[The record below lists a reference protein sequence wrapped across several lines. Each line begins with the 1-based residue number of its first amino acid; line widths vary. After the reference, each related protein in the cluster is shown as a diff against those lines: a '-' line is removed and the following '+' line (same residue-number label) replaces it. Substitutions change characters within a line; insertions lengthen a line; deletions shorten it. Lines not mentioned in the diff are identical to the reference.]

1 MLGGR
6 RDKCAVCLSRW
17 RDWKR
22 PAIPRGDVDRLGGND
37 MKIRRATEADLPTMM
52 TIYAAAR
59 RFMAE
64 HGNPNQWGPTNWPPE
79 SLLRSDIA
87 DGASYLC
94 CCGRKVVGTF
104 VFRIGPDIEPTYREI
119 QGGNWL
125 DHSPYGVVH
134 RLASD
139 GSAKGVGH
147 ACIEWAFARCPH
159 LRIDT
164 HPDNLIMQRLL
175 EKTGFKRR
183 SSVRRATNGTRR
195 RTSSATHSARSARQ
209 RCSCRA
215 TEMNRGTVAVFRHK

>member
-1 MLGGR
+1 ME
-6 RDKCAVCLSRW
+6 
-17 RDWKR
+17 
-22 PAIPRGDVDRLGGND
+22 
-37 MKIRRATEADLPTMM
+37 IRRATEADLPTMM
-52 TIYAAAR
+52 AIYAAAR

-87 DGASYLC
+87 DGASYVC

-119 QGGNWL
+119 RGGNWL

-139 GSAKGVGH
+139 GSAKGVGRT
-147 ACIEWAFARCPH
+147 CIEWAFARCSH

-164 HPDNLIMQRLL
+164 HPDNIIMQRLL
-175 EKTGFKRR
+175 EQTGFKRCGIIHVLQDGTPRFAYER
-183 SSVRRATNGTRR
+183 SAHGALGRHGAQRAAMSNLTRR
-195 RTSSATHSARSARQ
+195 HNITPI
-209 RCSCRA
+209 
-215 TEMNRGTVAVFRHK
+215 RGLP